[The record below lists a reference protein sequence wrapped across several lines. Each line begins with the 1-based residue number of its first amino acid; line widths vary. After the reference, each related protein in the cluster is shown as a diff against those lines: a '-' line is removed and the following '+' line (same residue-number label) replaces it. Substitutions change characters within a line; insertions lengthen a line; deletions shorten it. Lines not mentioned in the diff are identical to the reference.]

1 MQKSECLKSMS
12 IYRANVGA
20 VSAETSGWA
29 A

>member
-1 MQKSECLKSMS
+1 MHTSECFKLMS
-12 IYRANVGA
+12 IYGASVGA

>member
-1 MQKSECLKSMS
+1 MHTSECFKSVS
-12 IYRANVGA
+12 IYRASVSA